1 MKFADRPQSVI
12 NACPAGEIFAFPLV
26 SKHGSVYAPFDES
39 GHVAKHERDRRGG
52 PHAWHRDSTR
62 SFDRVGVDFWA
73 PPEITSALIHSGPG
87 TASLLTAADAWRQ
100 LVTELGQTAAD
111 YASIVAGIPWQGPS
125 ATAMTLSTL
134 PYIAWLHSTAVQT
147 AQMSMAATT
156 MASSFVATQTAVAHP
171 SVVTANR
178 TLLADLIATNFFGI
192 NFPAIAATEVQYL
205 QMWADNTTAML
216 GYQAT
221 SLQTMAMPP
230 FTPPPQTINPAG
242 VGTQAAV
249 QAAAPAGAA
258 QGVLSDFFSNPFI
271 QAVNGYLQNISGGLI
286 QAPQT
291 IGAMIG
297 AGHDFFPGQYPD
309 VLAATP
315 RNLAIAYNLTG
326 PEAVGGAPNI
336 YAAAAYA
343 PAAETSVTASL
354 GKGMYVSNL
363 VVPPSA
369 VTSPIQLAASEAPL
383 VATTA
388 DGAPLIP
395 MFVPPMPPGAR
406 KAQQDKPAEK
416 GYGPPIFGTIMRRP
430 PAGG

>member
-1 MKFADRPQSVI
+1 M
-12 NACPAGEIFAFPLV
+12 
-26 SKHGSVYAPFDES
+26 
-39 GHVAKHERDRRGG
+39 
-52 PHAWHRDSTR
+52 
-62 SFDRVGVDFWA
+62 DFWA

-87 TASLLTAADAWRQ
+87 PGSLLTAANAWRQ
-100 LVTELGQTAAD
+100 LAVELGQTAAD
-111 YASIVAGIPWQGPS
+111 HASTVARIPWHGPS

-134 PYIAWLHSTAVQT
+134 PYVTWLHTTAAQA

-156 MASSFVATQTAVAHP
+156 MAGSFLDTQAAVVHP
-171 SVVTANR
+171 SVVAANR
-178 TLLADLIATNFFGI
+178 AHLAHLIATNFFGI

-221 SLQTMAMPP
+221 SLQTMAMPTFSLP
-230 FTPPPQTINPAG
+230 SPMTTPTATAAQT
-242 VGTQAAV
+242 AAV
-249 QAAAPAGAA
+249 SAAAAPAQSG
-258 QGVLSDFFSNPFI
+258 FFSNPFV
-271 QAVNGYLQNISGGLI
+271 QTVNGYLQNLVSSGLFNPQSFISLV
-286 QAPQT
+286 T
-291 IGAMIG
+291 S
-297 AGHDFFPGQYPD
+297 GHDYFPGQYPD
-309 VLAATP
+309 ILAATP

-326 PEAVGGAPNI
+326 PEAVGGAPNV

-343 PAAETSVTASL
+343 PAETSVTASM

-369 VTSPIQLAASEAPL
+369 VTSPIQLAAAEAPL

-388 DGAPLIP
+388 DGTPLIP

>member
-1 MKFADRPQSVI
+1 M
-12 NACPAGEIFAFPLV
+12 
-26 SKHGSVYAPFDES
+26 
-39 GHVAKHERDRRGG
+39 HERDRKEG
-52 PHAWHRDSTR
+52 PHAGHRESTR
-62 SFDRVGVDFWA
+62 SFGRVGVDFWA

-87 TASLLTAADAWRQ
+87 PGSWLSAADAWRQ

-111 YASIVAGIPWQGPS
+111 YASTVASIPWQGPS
-125 ATAMTLSTL
+125 ATAMTLSSL
-134 PYIAWLHSTAVQT
+134 PYIAWLHTTAAQA

-156 MASSFVATQTAVAHP
+156 MASSFVATKSAVVHP
-171 SVVTANR
+171 SVVAANR

-192 NFPAIAATEVQYL
+192 NFPAIAATEIQYL

-221 SLQTMAMPP
+221 SLQTMAMPMFSAP
-230 FTPPPQTINPAG
+230 SPMTSPAAPAAQT
-242 VGTQAAV
+242 AAV
-249 QAAAPAGAA
+249 TAAAAPA
-258 QGVLSDFFSNPFI
+258 QGILDNPFVQTVNAYLESLVSSGI
-271 QAVNGYLQNISGGLI
+271 FNPQAELGLI
-286 QAPQT
+286 
-291 IGAMIG
+291 MS
-297 AGHDFFPGQYPD
+297 GHDFFPGQYPD

-326 PEAVGGAPNI
+326 PEAVGGSPNI

-343 PAAETSVTASL
+343 PAAETSATASM
-354 GKGMYVSNL
+354 GTGMYVSNL

-369 VTSPIQLAASEAPL
+369 VTSPIQLSASEAPL
-383 VATTA
+383 MATAA
-388 DGAPLIP
+388 DGAPLVP

-406 KAQQDKPAEK
+406 KAQQDKPTEK

>member
-1 MKFADRPQSVI
+1 M
-12 NACPAGEIFAFPLV
+12 
-26 SKHGSVYAPFDES
+26 
-39 GHVAKHERDRRGG
+39 
-52 PHAWHRDSTR
+52 
-62 SFDRVGVDFWA
+62 DFWA

-87 TASLLTAADAWRQ
+87 PGSLLTAANVWQQ
-100 LVTELGQTAAD
+100 LATELGQTAAD
-111 YASIVAGIPWQGPS
+111 YASIVASIPWQGPS

-134 PYIAWLHSTAVQT
+134 PYTAWLQITAVQA
-147 AQMSMAATT
+147 AQMSIAATT
-156 MASSFVATQTAVAHP
+156 MASSFVATQTAVVHP

-178 TLLADLIATNFFGI
+178 TQLAHLLATNFFGI
-192 NFPAIAATEVQYL
+192 NFPAIAATETQYM
-205 QMWADNTTAML
+205 QMWAGNTTAML
-216 GYQAT
+216 GYHAT
-221 SLQTMAMPP
+221 RLQTMTLQP
-230 FTPPPQTINPAG
+230 FTRPPTTTNPAG
-242 VGTQAAV
+242 M
-249 QAAAPAGAA
+249 AA
-258 QGVLSDFFSNPFI
+258 QSTAATTAQAIDIPVLDSIFSNPTIALAVLQLDSAI
-271 QAVNGYLQNISGGLI
+271 QSGFPFNLVSTFTG
-286 QAPQT
+286 
-291 IGAMIG
+291 
-297 AGHDFFPGQYPD
+297 GHDYFPGQYPD

-326 PEAVGGAPNI
+326 PEAVGGAPNF
-336 YAAAAYA
+336 YAPPAAATSAM
-343 PAAETSVTASL
+343 ETSVTASL

-369 VTSPIQLAASEAPL
+369 VTSPIQLAAAEAPL